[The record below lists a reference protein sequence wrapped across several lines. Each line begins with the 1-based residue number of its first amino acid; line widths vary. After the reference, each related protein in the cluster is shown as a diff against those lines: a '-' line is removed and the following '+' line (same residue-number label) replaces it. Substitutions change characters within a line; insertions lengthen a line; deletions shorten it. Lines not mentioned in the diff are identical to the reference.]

1 MRFLRSWATAAP
13 PRRESAHAGAM
24 GAEDVMQLVEIER
37 SLRDAGLSPRGAFHP
52 AAGDGVPALAEGR
65 PACTVVLAGNAGP
78 QMWRA
83 FDAARAGEP
92 LSLDTWSARVLT
104 GLGARLEARA
114 VFPFERPY
122 LPFQRWAMRAEACN
136 ASPLG
141 LLIHPDYG
149 LWHGYR
155 GALLFAA
162 AIELPPPDRRA
173 SPCASCADRPCLS
186 ACPADAFDGTAYDVP
201 ACARHLA
208 AAPEPA
214 CMDIGCLA
222 RHACPIGRD
231 YRYTPEQARFHMQAF
246 LGNHRT
252 DATA

>member
-1 MRFLRSWATAAP
+1 
-13 PRRESAHAGAM
+13 
-24 GAEDVMQLVEIER
+24 MQLGEIER
-37 SLRDAGLSPRGAFHP
+37 SLQDSGLTPRGAFHP
-52 AAGDGVPALAEGR
+52 AAGDGVPPLAADT
-65 PACTVVLAGNAGP
+65 PARSVVLAGNAGP

-83 FDAARAGEP
+83 FDAARAGGGMT
-92 LSLDTWSARVLT
+92 LDEWSGRVLT
-104 GLGARLEARA
+104 ELAARLGARA

-122 LPFQRWAMRAEACN
+122 LPFQRWAMRAEACHP
-136 ASPLG
+136 SPLG

-173 SPCASCADRPCLS
+173 SPCASCADRPCLT
-186 ACPADAFDGTAYDVP
+186 ACPAGAFDGTAYDVP

-208 AAPEPA
+208 GMPEPA

-231 YRYTPEQARFHMQAF
+231 YRYAPAQARFHMQAF
-246 LGNHRT
+246 LRNHRS
-252 DATA
+252 DATP